1 MQVNDLKLKN
11 RRKSRKIVGRGGKS
25 GTYCGRGNKGQKSR
39 SGGNVDP
46 LFEGGRS
53 TLIDHMKKKRG
64 FKSRNDKMV
73 LISLEQLE
81 KNFKNG
87 DLVNTESLIK
97 AKLIGKVNKKD
108 KVKILTGKSA
118 GKFSKKLSID
128 NNILF
133 SSPVEKIIS
142 KAGGKII
149 ADSEKTVSEKK
160 PKVSKEKK

>member
-11 RRKSRKIVGRGGKS
+11 KRKNRKIVGRGGKS

-64 FKSRNDKMV
+64 FKSKNSKVV

-81 KNFKNG
+81 KKFKDG
-87 DLVNTESLIK
+87 EVVSAESLIK
-97 AKLIGKVNKKD
+97 AKLIGKVNEKD
-108 KVKILTGKSA
+108 RIKILAGKSA
-118 GKFSKKLSID
+118 EKFAKKLSID
-128 NNILF
+128 KNILF
-133 SSPVEKIIS
+133 SSSVEKIVS
-142 KAGGKII
+142 KAGGKVV
-149 ADSEKTVSEKK
+149 ADSEKNVSEKK

>member
-11 RRKSRKIVGRGGKS
+11 KRKSRKIVGRGGKS

-64 FKSRNDKMV
+64 FKSRNDKII

-81 KNFKNG
+81 KKFKDG
-87 DLVNTESLIK
+87 EVINTASLIK
-97 AKLIGKVNKKD
+97 AGLIGKVNKKD
-108 KVKILTGKSA
+108 RIKILAGKLA
-118 GKFSKKLSID
+118 EKFSKKLSID

-133 SSPVEKIIS
+133 SSSVEKIIS

-149 ADSEKTVSEKK
+149 TDSEKAVSEKK